1 MSVGGFRHI
10 PIVTD
15 GQPVGIISIKDVLRY
30 INKTGLSK
38 GSENVS
44 GHAGAQS

>member
-10 PIVTD
+10 PVLTD
-15 GQPVGIISIKDVLRY
+15 GQPVGIISIKHVLRY
-30 INKTGLSK
+30 INETSLSK

-44 GHAGAQS
+44 SHAGAQS